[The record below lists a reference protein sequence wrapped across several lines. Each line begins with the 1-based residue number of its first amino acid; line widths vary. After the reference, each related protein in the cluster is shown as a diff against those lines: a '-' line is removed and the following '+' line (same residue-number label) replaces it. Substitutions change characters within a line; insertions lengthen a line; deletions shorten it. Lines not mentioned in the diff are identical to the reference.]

1 MIALVDYGAGNLRS
15 VEKAFLAVGAQ
26 VKLVEE
32 VDEVRQASKIILPGV
47 GAFGDGM
54 RNLERSG
61 MREIILEQ
69 VSGGVPL
76 IGICLGMQM
85 LFESSEEHGYHA
97 GLGLLK
103 GQVRA
108 FPRDGLRVPQTGWN
122 RLNQTQT
129 TRLLTGLPQ
138 EPFVYFNHSYYCDA
152 LPEET
157 LAQTDYGF
165 DYASVVGNDQI
176 CGVQFHP
183 EKSQDIGLQILRNF
197 VEAW

>member
-26 VKLVEE
+26 VKRVNQP
-32 VDEVRQASKIILPGV
+32 DEVQKASKIILPGV
-47 GAFGDGM
+47 GAFGDSM
-54 RNLERSG
+54 RNLHESG
-61 MREIILEQ
+61 MQAVILKQ
-69 VSGGVPL
+69 ASSGIPL

-85 LFESSEEHGYHA
+85 LFESSEEHGRHS

-108 FPRDGLRVPQTGWN
+108 FPSDGLRVPQTGWN
-122 RLNQTQT
+122 RLIRTSSTQ
-129 TRLLTGLPQ
+129 LLKDLPKK
-138 EPFVYFNHSYYCDA
+138 PYVYFNHSYYCDA

-157 LAQTDYGF
+157 LAWTDYGIE
-165 DYASVVGNDQI
+165 YPSVVGNEHI

-183 EKSQDIGLQILRNF
+183 EKSQDVGLQILKNF
-197 VEAW
+197 VEA